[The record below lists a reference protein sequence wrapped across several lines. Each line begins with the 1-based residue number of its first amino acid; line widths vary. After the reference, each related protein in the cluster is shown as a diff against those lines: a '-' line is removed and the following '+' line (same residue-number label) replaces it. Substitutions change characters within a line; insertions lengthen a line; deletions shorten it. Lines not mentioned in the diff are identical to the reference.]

1 MTRYQRFRLQI
12 PLINS
17 YLLAVVF
24 FLVPTKI
31 GPSYIV
37 SGLILLLWLLDGDL
51 RQKWESLCR
60 HPLTWIFWLYF
71 LLPFISLLWSTDLDW
86 GLKMA
91 KRGVFF
97 LLFPLFISV
106 ARKEHVRIYITAF
119 ITSVGVTEVMSYYN
133 WFQIHYFPGLPEG
146 IRANGEV
153 WQIAPFVN
161 HIMYNP
167 ILAFAAYLLGHAVL
181 FERLTTRRKLVYWFF
196 LGTISVNMLISGG
209 RSGQVGFFVMIALL
223 VFQRFARR
231 PILAVAASL
240 GASAV
245 IFFAGYQVSDLFQK
259 RVDLALH
266 EIRHYEQVVDS
277 SVGLRINMAV
287 NTARMIMASPLVG
300 VGVGDFPAEY
310 ARINQQYSPQW
321 ATVFNPHNQYLFALS
336 TTGLAG
342 GFVLLCILFW
352 PPCLA
357 RTVRDEWSR
366 VRIALPLLFAVICLG
381 ESYLWRSNTS
391 LLFVVFSAVLYKSI
405 HYEAVAGVAG
415 KERRVAW

>member
-1 MTRYQRFRLQI
+1 MSRYEQFRTQI

-17 YLLAVVF
+17 ALLAVVF
-24 FLVPTKI
+24 FLIPTKI

-37 SGLILLLWLLDGDL
+37 SGLILLLWLLEGNL
-51 RQKWESLCR
+51 RQKWESLYR

-71 LLPFISLLWSTDLDW
+71 LLPFISLLWSSDLAW

-91 KRGVFF
+91 KRGVYF
-97 LLFPLFISV
+97 LLFPLFVSV
-106 ARKEHVRIYITAF
+106 ARKEHIRMYITAF
-119 ITSVGVTEVMSYYN
+119 ITSVGLTELLSYYN

-146 IRANGEV
+146 IRANGEE

-181 FERLTTRRKLVYWFF
+181 FENLATRRKLVYWLF

-231 PILAVAASL
+231 PLLAVTASL
-240 GASAV
+240 GASAL

-266 EIRHYEQVVDS
+266 EIRNYEQVVDS
-277 SVGLRINMAV
+277 SVGLRINMAA
-287 NTARMIMASPLVG
+287 NTTRMIMASPLLG

-310 ARINQQYSPQW
+310 ARINEQYSPQW

-336 TTGLAG
+336 TTGLFG
-342 GFVLLCILFW
+342 GAVLVCILFL
-352 PPCLA
+352 PLYLA
-357 RTVRDEWSR
+357 WNVRDEWSR
-366 VRIALPLLFAVICLG
+366 IRIAVPLLFAVICLG
-381 ESYLWRSNTS
+381 ESYLWRSNTG
-391 LLFVVFSAVLYKSI
+391 LLFVLFTAVLYL
-405 HYEAVAGVAG
+405 EAPLL
-415 KERRVAW
+415 KRCTHE